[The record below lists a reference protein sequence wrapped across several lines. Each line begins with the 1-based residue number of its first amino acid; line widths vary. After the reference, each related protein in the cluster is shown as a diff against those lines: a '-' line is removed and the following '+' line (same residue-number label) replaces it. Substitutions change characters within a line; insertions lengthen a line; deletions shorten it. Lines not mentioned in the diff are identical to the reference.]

1 MTDVLLVLRKLGILR
16 DHAARVA
23 RRRPVD
29 PAAFADIDV
38 QDALAMSLLV
48 AIQEAS
54 DIAMHIVS
62 DEGWGV
68 PSSYAD
74 GFMALASRG
83 VLEAALAQQLAR
95 MAGLR
100 NRLAHAYAFVD
111 ADRLHAELPA
121 GLESLERFARAIAA
135 HVGRAPGEIG

>member
-1 MTDVLLVLRKLGILR
+1 MTDVLLVLRKLTILR

-23 RRRPVD
+23 RRRPAD
-29 PAAFADIDV
+29 PAAFADDDV

-54 DIAMHIVS
+54 DIALHIAA

-74 GFMALASRG
+74 GFTLLAARG
-83 VLEAALAQQLAR
+83 VLDPMLGQQLAR

-100 NRLAHAYAFVD
+100 SRLAHAYAFVE
-111 ADRLHAELPA
+111 ADRLHAELPT
-121 GLESLERFARAIAA
+121 GLDALERFAVAVAKY
-135 HVGRAPGEIG
+135 VSAP

>member
-1 MTDVLLVLRKLGILR
+1 MTDVLLVLRKLTVLR

-23 RRRPVD
+23 RRRPAEVSGL
-29 PAAFADIDV
+29 ADLDL

-48 AIQEAS
+48 AIQEAA
-54 DIAMHIVS
+54 DIALHIAS

-74 GFMALASRG
+74 GFTLLAARG
-83 VLEAALAQQLAR
+83 VLDPELAQQLAR
-95 MAGLR
+95 LAGLR

-111 ADRLHAELPA
+111 AERMHAELPS
-121 GLESLERFARAIAA
+121 GLAALERYAQAIAIY
-135 HVGRAPGEIG
+135 VSRP